1 MKPSASHA
9 SLLVPPIHI
18 ITMTMKAVTIG
29 SRSIFFPLSLAFGSA
44 GTQPKITQILK
55 PTPGPNQLL
64 VKIEWFAAVSP
75 LFYYLTD
82 TRTR

>member
-1 MKPSASHA
+1 
-9 SLLVPPIHI
+9 
-18 ITMTMKAVTIG
+18 MKAVTIG

-44 GTQPKITQILK
+44 GTQPKITQIPK